1 MSDPGPQGQSARFFV
16 LYAVALAGGTIAYMP
31 FVAILLPMQVASL
44 AGEEARIAWLA
55 YLTFAGALTASLAG
69 IGAGWLSDRIPSRIP
84 LVLAGL
90 AASSLALV
98 AFAWAQSFSGLLL
111 LLIAWQAGLNLMLAP
126 LMAWA
131 GDHVPDHQKG
141 QLGGWLALA
150 PVAGALATTLITV
163 PGLADASQRLWWVVA
178 ITATLVVPS
187 VLLARPR
194 PFPELQNASPRHASG
209 ITALAASIQT
219 PALVRMWSAR
229 LLMQIAQAALFA
241 FLYFWLRGLDEGFQD
256 ATIAQVYSAVLV
268 ASLPI
273 SLLAGRWSDRTG
285 RPLSP
290 LPVLAMIASG
300 GLGVMALAPS
310 VAWAIAGYAVFA
322 LAAAVFMALHS
333 AQTLRVLPD
342 PARRAE
348 HLGWFNLTNTAPALI
363 MPWLTLAVE
372 PVFGFAGLFAILA
385 ACALIA
391 GALLLRISPQSLAR
405 HP

>member
-1 MSDPGPQGQSARFFV
+1 M
-16 LYAVALAGGTIAYMP
+16 LYALALAGGTIAYMP

-44 AGEEARIAWLA
+44 AGEEAKIAWLA
-55 YLTFAGALTASLAG
+55 YLTFAGAVTASLAG
-69 IGAGWLSDRIPSRIP
+69 IGAGWLSDRMQSRVP

-98 AFAWAQSFSGLLL
+98 AFAKAESFSGLLFL
-111 LLIAWQAGLNLMLAP
+111 IIAWQAGLNLMLAP

-131 GDHVPDHQKG
+131 GDQVPDHQKG
-141 QLGGWLALA
+141 QLGGWMALA

-163 PGLADASQRLWWVVA
+163 PGMADAAARLWWVAA
-178 ITATLVVPS
+178 ITAALVVPS

-194 PFPELQNASPRHASG
+194 PFPELRAPTPRQASG
-209 ITALAASIQT
+209 LAALAASIQT

-241 FLYFWLRGLDEGFQD
+241 FLYFWLRSLDDGFQD
-256 ATIAQVYSAVLV
+256 STIAQVYSIVLV

-273 SLLAGRWSDRTG
+273 TLIAGRWSDRTA
-285 RPLSP
+285 RPLAP
-290 LPVLAMIASG
+290 LPVLAVISSA
-300 GLGVMALAPS
+300 GLVAMALAPS
-310 VAWAIAGYAVFA
+310 AAWAIAGYAVFA

-348 HLGWFNLTNTAPALI
+348 HLGWFNLTNTAPSLI

-372 PVFGFAGLFAILA
+372 PAFGFAGLFALLA
-385 ACALIA
+385 ACALAA
-391 GALLLRISPQSLAR
+391 GVLLMRISPQSSTAQ
-405 HP
+405 P

>member
-1 MSDPGPQGQSARFFV
+1 MSDPSPQGQSARFFV
-16 LYAVALAGGTIAYMP
+16 LYALALAGGTIAYVP

-44 AGEEARIAWLA
+44 ACEEAKVAWLA

-69 IGAGWLSDRIPSRIP
+69 IGAGWLSDRLPGRVP

-90 AASSLALV
+90 VASSLALL
-98 AFAWAQSFSGLLL
+98 AFAKAESFSGLLS
-111 LLIAWQAGLNLMLAP
+111 LIILWQAGLNLMLAP

-163 PGLADASQRLWWVVA
+163 PGMADAAQRLWWVA
-178 ITATLVVPS
+178 AMTAVLVVPG

-194 PFPELQNASPRHASG
+194 SFPELRAPVSRHASG
-209 ITALAASIQT
+209 LAALAATIQT
-219 PALVRMWSAR
+219 PALLRMWSAR
-229 LLMQIAQAALFA
+229 LLMQIAQAALLA
-241 FLYFWLRGLDEGFQD
+241 FLYFWLRSLDDGFAD

-273 SLLAGRWSDRTG
+273 TLLAGRWSDRTAQ
-285 RPLSP
+285 PLAP
-290 LPVLAMIASG
+290 LPVLAVIASA
-300 GLGVMALAPS
+300 GLGVMALAS
-310 VAWAIAGYAVFA
+310 STAWAIAGYAVFA
-322 LAAAVFMALHS
+322 LAAAVFLALHS

-348 HLGWFNLTNTAPALI
+348 HLGWFNLTNTAPSLI

-372 PVFGFAGLFAILA
+372 PAFGFAGLFMLLA
-385 ACALIA
+385 ACALAA
-391 GALLLRISPQSLAR
+391 GGLLVRISPQSPNPL
-405 HP
+405 P